1 MMLLYQNR
9 SNETFVIIRAE
20 KPIMHQY
27 NGLMRI
33 MVDKNTLQKQ
43 YKLTMPGKAKQQIN
57 VIKHQIFL
65 CYE

>member
-1 MMLLYQNR
+1 
-9 SNETFVIIRAE
+9 
-20 KPIMHQY
+20 
-27 NGLMRI
+27 MRI

-43 YKLTMPGKAKQQIN
+43 YELTMAGKAKQQIN